1 MEGAVERCLV
11 ALSRALPD
19 DRVLTDRDV
28 CESHARDESE
38 AEGSMPSAVIRARG
52 AQDVV
57 AVLTAAGAHGVPVTP
72 RGAGTG
78 RTGGA
83 VPMRGGLV
91 LACDRMRGDIDIDV
105 RNGTA
110 VVGPGVVTRDVHDAV
125 EAEGLFWGPD
135 PNSWAECTV
144 GGNIAENA
152 GGPRTFKYGATR
164 DWVLG
169 LEIVTGEGTRMDV
182 GRRTRKGVTGYD
194 LTSLVVGSEGTLAV
208 VTRATLRLVPNPEAI
223 VTMLV
228 WLPEVAS
235 VPRAIDAVLAL
246 RVVPRCVEMLDD
258 QTLDILRAASSLT
271 VPAGARALLVLELDG
286 TERAVAED
294 LERVGN
300 ALSAWTSFEVG
311 VATVRA
317 DRERFWSV
325 RRDMSRA
332 LRRQA
337 RWKISEDV
345 VVPRTQLP
353 ALIDRCRLLSERHGI
368 RMPAYG
374 HAGDGNLHVN
384 LLWDEP
390 SQRPAVDAATA
401 ELFASAI
408 ELGGTLSG
416 EHGIGA
422 LKAPFLGLE
431 QSAAVIEAQR
441 RIKDTFDPKGILN
454 PGKIFP
460 ATGHGGC

>member
-19 DRVLTDRDV
+19 DRILTDRDV
-28 CESHARDESE
+28 CEAHARDESE

-110 VVGPGVVTRDVHDAV
+110 VVGPGVVTLDVHDAV

-182 GRRTRKGVTGYD
+182 GRRTRIRTSRWGGGY
-194 LTSLVVGSEGTLAV
+194 
-208 VTRATLRLVPNPEAI
+208 
-223 VTMLV
+223 
-228 WLPEVAS
+228 
-235 VPRAIDAVLAL
+235 
-246 RVVPRCVEMLDD
+246 
-258 QTLDILRAASSLT
+258 
-271 VPAGARALLVLELDG
+271 
-286 TERAVAED
+286 
-294 LERVGN
+294 
-300 ALSAWTSFEVG
+300 
-311 VATVRA
+311 VRA
-317 DRERFWSV
+317 SGHESY
-325 RRDMSRA
+325 SRSIFS
-332 LRRQA
+332 A
-337 RWKISEDV
+337 R
-345 VVPRTQLP
+345 LP
-353 ALIDRCRLLSERHGI
+353 AQCH
-368 RMPAYG
+368 
-374 HAGDGNLHVN
+374 
-384 LLWDEP
+384 
-390 SQRPAVDAATA
+390 
-401 ELFASAI
+401 
-408 ELGGTLSG
+408 
-416 EHGIGA
+416 
-422 LKAPFLGLE
+422 
-431 QSAAVIEAQR
+431 
-441 RIKDTFDPKGILN
+441 
-454 PGKIFP
+454 
-460 ATGHGGC
+460 